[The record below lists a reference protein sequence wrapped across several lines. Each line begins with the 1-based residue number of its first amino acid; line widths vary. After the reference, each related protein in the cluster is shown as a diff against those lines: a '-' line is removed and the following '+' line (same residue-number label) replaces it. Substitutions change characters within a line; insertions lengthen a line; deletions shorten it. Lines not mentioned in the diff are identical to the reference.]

1 MLQIN
6 TRQAG
11 AVRGSIGGRIIG
23 TNAPQ
28 FIRVMNHFDHSDL
41 TGHLLELLVAV
52 SEEGSITGAAAR
64 LGVTQSAVSHGLDR
78 LRTIVGDPLYL
89 RSGRGIAATARAE
102 LLVPQARAL
111 LEGMRSMVTQG
122 GFDPAQFH
130 GRITVAANDLQ
141 RDLLLP
147 TVLKRL
153 RAQAP
158 GLTLR
163 IIPSG
168 VPNPEMLR
176 DGRCQVIISPRPP
189 DAADLVQTRLFEDR
203 YVVYYD
209 PARRGAPAS
218 LDEYLA
224 AEHATVVY
232 EPQRSLDVD
241 HVLAER
247 GVERRFVVTVPG
259 IAALAAFVR
268 DSEMLTTAP
277 SVIAGS
283 LMAGLAFCEP
293 PLPCPPLP
301 MYLIWHARH
310 QADPM
315 HVWLRRTIEA
325 AVPPALAR

>member
-1 MLQIN
+1 MQIN
-6 TRQAG
+6 TRRSG
-11 AVRGSIGGRIIG
+11 AVRGSVGGGMIGS
-23 TNAPQ
+23 NAPRV
-28 FIRVMNHFDHSDL
+28 IRLMNHFDHSDL
-41 TGHLLELLVAV
+41 NGHLLELLVAV

-78 LRTIVGDPLYL
+78 LRSIVGDPLYL

-122 GFDPAQFH
+122 GFDPTRYH
-130 GRITVAANDLQ
+130 GRVTIAANDLQ
-141 RDLLLP
+141 RELLLP
-147 TVLKRL
+147 RVLQRL
-153 RAQAP
+153 RAEAP
-158 GLTLR
+158 GLTMR

-168 VPNPEMLR
+168 VPSPEMLR
-176 DGRCQVIISPRPP
+176 DGRCQAVITPRPP
-189 DAADLVQTRLFEDR
+189 DAADLMQTRLFEDR
-203 YVVYYD
+203 YVVYFD
-209 PARRGAPAS
+209 PARRSAPAT
-218 LDEYLA
+218 LDDYLA

-232 EPQRSLDVD
+232 EPQRSLDID

-268 DSEMLTTAP
+268 GTEMLATAP

-283 LMAGLAFCEP
+283 LMAGLAHAEP

-315 HVWLRRTIEA
+315 HLWLRRTIEE
-325 AVPPALAR
+325 AVPPTLLR